1 MIVVAIAL
9 IGGGVTLVVLG
20 LASRSDR
27 LARNRLAGLRTRTT
41 MVDDV
46 AWYAGQRAGANFII
60 LAGLVGIAGGV
71 AALFFL
77 EDDNILVGIVLSTS
91 VLALLLV
98 AIGGRRG
105 QQAARK
111 VLGE

>member
-46 AWYAGQRAGANFII
+46 AWYAGQRAGASFII

-77 EDDNILVGIVLSTS
+77 EDESILVGIVLSTS
-91 VLALLLV
+91 LLALLLV

-111 VLGE
+111 VLGD